1 MVQSFPF
8 GMPDGTQKTRRIPT
22 FNTLAREHA
31 FRNPS
36 KEGSTYTI
44 LNEFVAPH
52 LESFNSLFDDSGL
65 PSGDGDGRGL
75 LSLALKDIGE
85 RVAFDGDGK
94 VGSESGPDG
103 WGNRMRSKL
112 TISKCFM
119 TTYTVLEYGLSKL
132 PLRDQWSLRKTGPRR
147 KEKSFHLR

>member
-1 MVQSFPF
+1 
-8 GMPDGTQKTRRIPT
+8 MPDGTQKTRRIPT
-22 FNTLAREHA
+22 FNTLAREHS
-31 FRNPS
+31 FRNPP
-36 KEGSTYTI
+36 KEGSTYSI

-52 LESFNSLFDDSGL
+52 LESFNALFDDSGL

-119 TTYTVLEYGLSKL
+119 TTYIILEYGLSKL
-132 PLRDQWSLRKTGPRR
+132 PLRDQWSLRKTEPRR
-147 KEKSFHLR
+147 KGKSFRLR